1 MKFKS
6 VTVICGG
13 KKITDSNCIEFT
25 KEEYD
30 EIKKLMPEDD
40 NIKDIDYRE
49 LLNKYVRFIVDVELF
64 GGSDIEFELYEE
76 NILNYI
82 ADEYVQTLNEPLQDN
97 QDKENDK

>member
-1 MKFKS
+1 MKYKELWKNS
-6 VTVICGG
+6 
-13 KKITDSNCIEFT
+13 KITIMGQPIADVTCIEFN

-64 GGSDIEFELYEE
+64 GGSDIEFELYE
-76 NILNYI
+76 
-82 ADEYVQTLNEPLQDN
+82 
-97 QDKENDK
+97 